1 MHEEN
6 FGVKRLYIVSVKR
19 PDRHFSVQ
27 RVGEHCSLK
36 RVHEEK
42 FGVKRLHI
50 VSVERPDE
58 HFSVQRVGEH
68 CSVKRVHVQYG
79 TKGKAT
85 STQTSYGNGLFRRVT
100 NRIQF
105 CSPFWLCR
113 YNSTCRQSL
122 LRKVKSEL
130 QIRPWC

>member
-1 MHEEN
+1 MLALRDPTN
-6 FGVKRLYIVSVKR
+6 ISASR
-19 PDRHFSVQ
+19 

-68 CSVKRVHVQYG
+68 CSVKESARAVWHQG
-79 TKGKAT
+79 
-85 STQTSYGNGLFRRVT
+85 
-100 NRIQF
+100 
-105 CSPFWLCR
+105 
-113 YNSTCRQSL
+113 QSNL
-122 LRKVKSEL
+122 DSNKL
-130 QIRPWC
+130 W

>member
-68 CSVKRVHVQYG
+68 CSVKESARAVWHQG
-79 TKGKAT
+79 
-85 STQTSYGNGLFRRVT
+85 
-100 NRIQF
+100 
-105 CSPFWLCR
+105 
-113 YNSTCRQSL
+113 QSNL
-122 LRKVKSEL
+122 DSNKL
-130 QIRPWC
+130 W